1 MIYMLCFTS
10 RKINYL
16 SYINKLLLICIVV
29 LLTTFLTVKCSLPH
43 SSVTEINLPETSTSV
58 YNITL
63 NSFFNF
69 KHPTTKYLLPS
80 APPNNTLSWPRPF
93 ILNPSNTIL
102 HQISTNITCQ
112 SEISKKNDD
121 LATARTTTSLNTTR
135 TTISPKTTK
144 STNPPDPIGISK
156 NDLHEIDLERPPM
169 HCFAT
174 TIVLHPH
181 SGIELKLHLGISI
194 TDLGI
199 LERVTLSIEK
209 INKRVF

>member
-93 ILNPSNTIL
+93 ILNLSNTIL

-121 LATARTTTSLNTTR
+121 LATNRANHEPTGPNRH
-135 TTISPKTTK
+135 IQKTTHTK
-144 STNPPDPIGISK
+144 SIS
-156 NDLHEIDLERPPM
+156 NDHQ
-169 HCFAT
+169 CT
-174 TIVLHPH
+174 VLQLQ
-181 SGIELKLHLGISI
+181 SCSTSTQESSSSFI
-194 TDLGI
+194 
-199 LERVTLSIEK
+199 
-209 INKRVF
+209 